1 MRSPSEERPTL
12 LALLT
17 VLALPALVFAG
28 GISDCPEK
36 KVCSYSREPYTLTC
50 DVLNENNCTHWY
62 AAMRPLAHRS
72 TRSAPPHALRVLIE
86 TAVAPT
92 PTAARSPPRHTSQG
106 RDLLR
111 H

>member
-1 MRSPSEERPTL
+1 MRCPSEKRPTL

-36 KVCSYSREPYTLTC
+36 KVCSYSRNWALTC

-62 AAMRPLAHRS
+62 AAVHPPSRS
-72 TRSAPPHALRVLIE
+72 TAACSTPAAMLIEPAAPPMSV
-86 TAVAPT
+86 
-92 PTAARSPPRHTSQG
+92 AARSSPYHTSQEFV
-106 RDLLR
+106 LLR
-111 H
+111 RYW

>member
-1 MRSPSEERPTL
+1 MRSPSEKRLTL

-36 KVCSYSREPYTLTC
+36 KVCSYSSPPYSLSC

-62 AAMRPLAHRS
+62 AAVHPPSRS
-72 TRSAPPHALRVLIE
+72 TAACFTPAAMLIEAAAPPMPV
-86 TAVAPT
+86 
-92 PTAARSPPRHTSQG
+92 AARSSPYHTTQEF
-106 RDLLR
+106 DLLR
-111 H
+111 RYW